1 MSNLL
6 DRELPRTHWQ
16 AVPPIGPDGI
26 QLYLERGRQ
35 LRAEAF
41 AYGLRRA
48 ARALASAFR
57 SATRFVRDVVYVVAR
72 RPTRGDYATTGPGRL
87 TGGRG

>member
-1 MSNLL
+1 MSNRL
-6 DRELPRTHWQ
+6 DQEFPQGRWQ
-16 AVPPIGPDGI
+16 AVPPIGPDGV

-48 ARALASAFR
+48 ARVLIASLRAV
-57 SATRFVRDVVYVVAR
+57 TRFVHYAGYGIAK
-72 RPTRGDYATTGPGRL
+72 RPPEGTYATTAPGRL
-87 TGGRG
+87 TGHCS